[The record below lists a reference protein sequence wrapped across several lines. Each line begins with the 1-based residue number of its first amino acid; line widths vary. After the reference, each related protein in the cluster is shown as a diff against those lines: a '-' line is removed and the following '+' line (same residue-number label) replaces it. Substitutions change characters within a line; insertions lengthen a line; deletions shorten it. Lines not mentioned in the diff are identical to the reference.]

1 MLAKYSYKSDWES
14 TIYQIKYGKFE
25 STLKVITLN
34 MDPKLLCNSPL
45 SKGNFGDVFKL
56 EVEKG
61 KNYALKNI
69 KVTNKSS
76 ESFDQ
81 ALKEVFLAK
90 LLSTLEV
97 GPKFATILSYDAVLY
112 KNSLQYAM

>member
-1 MLAKYSYKSDWES
+1 
-14 TIYQIKYGKFE
+14 
-25 STLKVITLN
+25 
-34 MDPKLLCNSPL
+34 MDLKLLCNFPL
-45 SKGNFGDVFKL
+45 SKGNLGYVFKL

-61 KNYALKNI
+61 KNYARINI
-69 KVTNKSS
+69 KVTNKCS

-90 LLSTLEV
+90 LFSALEF
-97 GPKFATILSYDAVLY
+97 GPKFVTILSYDAILY

>member
-1 MLAKYSYKSDWES
+1 MES
-14 TIYQIKYGKFE
+14 
-25 STLKVITLN
+25 
-34 MDPKLLCNSPL
+34 KLLCDSPL
-45 SKGNFGDVFKL
+45 GKGNFGDVFKL
-56 EVEKG
+56 QAEKG

-69 KVTNKSS
+69 KVANKSS

-90 LLSTLEV
+90 LFSALEV
-97 GPKFATILSYDAVLY
+97 GPKFATILSYDAILY